1 MKLKDLIEKNR
12 SYRRFARHDQ
22 VSAETLRSLAGIAGK
37 SASAQNLQP
46 LAYIIVH
53 TPEGTD
59 RVFPHLKWAGYLK
72 DWDGPGPGEQPPAYI
87 IVLHDTTVHT
97 AAHLLWCD
105 LGLACQNILL
115 GAVEQGLGGCLI
127 GSADRKALGAALSI
141 DPRYEIL
148 LVIALGKP
156 AETVVLDEIE
166 QGGDIRYYRDSSG
179 IHHVPKRKLCD
190 IIIGE
195 Q

>member
-1 MKLKDLIEKNR
+1 MKLKDLVEKNR
-12 SYRRFARHDQ
+12 SYRRFFRHEEI
-22 VSAETLRSLAGIAGK
+22 SAETLRCLVDMAGK

-46 LAYIIVH
+46 LAYLLVNS
-53 TPEGTD
+53 PEGTEK
-59 RVFPHLKWAGYLK
+59 VFPHLTWAGYLR
-72 DWDGPGPGEQPPAYI
+72 DWDGPGPDEQPPAYI
-87 IVLHDTTVHT
+87 IVLHDTTVRT
-97 AAHLLWCD
+97 TAHLLWCD

-127 GSADRKALGAALSI
+127 GSADRKALVAALSI

-156 AETVVLDEIE
+156 AETVVLDEFE
-166 QGGDIRYYRDSSG
+166 PGGDIRYYRDRND
-179 IHHVPKRKLCD
+179 IHHVPKRALRD